1 MQPRERVPYSAIVD
15 RPPLKLPGGAR
26 IVIWTIVNIF
36 FHVVLGV
43 FLAVLYPLMQWTWI
57 GWIIY
62 GVGIAATIGVA
73 LRLRSRYRLSILDS
87 SSLGVV
93 TWLQRRL

>member
-1 MQPRERVPYSAIVD
+1 MMLRD
-15 RPPLKLPGGAR
+15 RIRTLLLFTPWVSIPLAL
-26 IVIWTIVNIF
+26 
-36 FHVVLGV
+36 LGV

-62 GVGIAATIGVA
+62 GVGLAGSIAIA

-87 SSLGVV
+87 SSLGVM

>member
-1 MQPRERVPYSAIVD
+1 MRAWIRILLLFTPWVSI
-15 RPPLKLPGGAR
+15 PLAL
-26 IVIWTIVNIF
+26 
-36 FHVVLGV
+36 LGV

-57 GWIIY
+57 GWVIY
-62 GVGIAATIGVA
+62 GVGLAGAIAIA
-73 LRLRSRYRLSILDS
+73 LRVRSRYRLSILDS

>member
-1 MQPRERVPYSAIVD
+1 MRLRD
-15 RPPLKLPGGAR
+15 RIRFLLLFTPWVSIPLAL
-26 IVIWTIVNIF
+26 
-36 FHVVLGV
+36 LGV
-43 FLAVLYPLMQWTWI
+43 FLAVLYPLMQWTWV

-62 GVGIAATIGVA
+62 GVAIAGTIGVA

-87 SSLGVV
+87 SSLGVI

>member
-1 MQPRERVPYSAIVD
+1 MMLRD
-15 RPPLKLPGGAR
+15 RIRILLLFTPWVSIPLAL
-26 IVIWTIVNIF
+26 
-36 FHVVLGV
+36 LGV
-43 FLAVLYPLMQWTWI
+43 FFAVLYPLMQWTWV

-62 GVGIAATIGVA
+62 GVGIAATIGFA

>member
-1 MQPRERVPYSAIVD
+1 MRLRD
-15 RPPLKLPGGAR
+15 RIRFLLLFTPWVSIPLAL
-26 IVIWTIVNIF
+26 
-36 FHVVLGV
+36 LGV
-43 FLAVLYPLMQWTWI
+43 SLAVLYPLMQWTRVG

-62 GVGIAATIGVA
+62 GVAIAATVGLA

-87 SSLGVV
+87 SSLGVI

>member
-1 MQPRERVPYSAIVD
+1 MMLRD
-15 RPPLKLPGGAR
+15 RIRTLLLFTPWVSIPLAL
-26 IVIWTIVNIF
+26 
-36 FHVVLGV
+36 LGV

-62 GVGIAATIGVA
+62 GVGLAGSIAIA
-73 LRLRSRYRLSILDS
+73 LRVRSRYRLSIHDS
-87 SSLGVV
+87 SSLGVM

>member
-1 MQPRERVPYSAIVD
+1 MMLRD
-15 RPPLKLPGGAR
+15 RIRILLLFTPWVSIPLAL
-26 IVIWTIVNIF
+26 
-36 FHVVLGV
+36 LGV
-43 FLAVLYPLMQWTWI
+43 FFAILYPLMQWTWI

>member
-1 MQPRERVPYSAIVD
+1 MMLR
-15 RPPLKLPGGAR
+15 AR
-26 IVIWTIVNIF
+26 IRMLLLFTPWVSIPLAL
-36 FHVVLGV
+36 LGV
-43 FLAVLYPLMQWTWI
+43 FLAVLYPLMQWTWA
-57 GWIIY
+57 GWIVY
-62 GVGIAATIGVA
+62 GVGLVGAIAIA